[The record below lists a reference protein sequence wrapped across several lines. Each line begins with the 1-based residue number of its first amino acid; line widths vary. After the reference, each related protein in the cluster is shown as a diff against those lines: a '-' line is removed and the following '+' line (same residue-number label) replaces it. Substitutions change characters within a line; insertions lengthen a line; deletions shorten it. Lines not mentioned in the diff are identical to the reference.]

1 MLKLTRNISIFS
13 SLSKFSTDGF
23 HPNANDLSHSS
34 SINSTLVPNNLL
46 QRYFNDIQR
55 VAISRFEQHSSSS
68 QSIHLNKNQRKRR
81 FDVDSLLAPEQ
92 PHSIKRQKYHLG
104 RNEDIHSPYSKSD
117 GSIDTDTSA

>member
-1 MLKLTRNISIFS
+1 LLKLTRNISIFS
-13 SLSKFSTDGF
+13 CLSKFSTEGF

-68 QSIHLNKNQRKRR
+68 QSIHLNQRKRR

-92 PHSIKRQKYHLG
+92 PHLIKRQKYHLG
-104 RNEDIHSPYSKSD
+104 RNEDIYSPYSKSD